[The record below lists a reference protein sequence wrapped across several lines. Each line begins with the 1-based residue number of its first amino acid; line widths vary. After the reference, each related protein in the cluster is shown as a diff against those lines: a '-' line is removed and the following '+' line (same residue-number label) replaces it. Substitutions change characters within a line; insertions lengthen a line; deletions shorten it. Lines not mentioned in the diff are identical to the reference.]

1 MRRYK
6 LAAIS
11 TFLKL
16 LIRCAGAMPGND
28 LPQFAPARMI
38 TVGNAMYPAG
48 CTASGSAMLQ
58 LTVDKD
64 GRVKAAEILY
74 HRD

>member
-1 MRRYK
+1 
-6 LAAIS
+6 
-11 TFLKL
+11 
-16 LIRCAGAMPGND
+16 MPGND